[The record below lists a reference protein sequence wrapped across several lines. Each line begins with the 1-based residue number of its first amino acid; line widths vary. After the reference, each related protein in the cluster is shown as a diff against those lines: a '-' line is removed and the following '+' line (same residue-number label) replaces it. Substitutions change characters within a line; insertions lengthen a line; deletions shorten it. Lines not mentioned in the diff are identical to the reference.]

1 MEKEELRKYC
11 IDMFAKGN
19 TIVKIAKQTG
29 FSRTYIS
36 NLIKEDDQYKIIKN
50 KRKIKVYKRKKYK
63 QMTIHIPTEFIKKIG
78 ISEDKTKEEFVN
90 IFYDTNNNQIII
102 KKV

>member
-1 MEKEELRKYC
+1 MNKEELRKYC
-11 IDMFAKGN
+11 IDMLAKGN

-63 QMTIHIPTEFIKKIG
+63 QMTIHIPTEFIKGIG
-78 ISEDKTKEEFVN
+78 ISENKNIEEFVN
-90 IFYDTNNNQIII
+90 IFYDRFNNQIII
-102 KKV
+102 KKI